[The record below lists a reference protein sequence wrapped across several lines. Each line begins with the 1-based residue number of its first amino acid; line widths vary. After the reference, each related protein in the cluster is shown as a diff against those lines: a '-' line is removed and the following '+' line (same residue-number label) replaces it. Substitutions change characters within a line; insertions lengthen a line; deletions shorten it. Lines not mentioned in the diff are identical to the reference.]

1 MVFNDIVNKLQELY
15 PEQLETFDQLFD
27 KEDWENAEDP
37 DDGMHQDR
45 LDFLEIV
52 KIPDAASEALEE
64 NKIIPS
70 QREGVTEEE
79 HEAEE
84 ETFLLSTLLS
94 SRFKQIA
101 MIFGTEES
109 LEELKTIS
117 SKILEETYVPMSE
130 LSEEFQKV
138 LKATKL

>member
-1 MVFNDIVNKLQELY
+1 M
-15 PEQLETFDQLFD
+15 
-27 KEDWENAEDP
+27 
-37 DDGMHQDR
+37 
-45 LDFLEIV
+45 EIV

>member
-1 MVFNDIVNKLQELY
+1 MVFNDIVNKLQESY

-37 DDGMHQDR
+37 EDGMHQDR

-94 SRFKQIA
+94 NRFKQIA